1 MSSSYF
7 KGFPNSMNINA
18 IELSSNEIFEFLIN
32 AAIHRPV
39 FIWGS
44 PGIGKSSLVNRFAH
58 DIGYECVTLL
68 GSQLAPEDLIGIPK
82 IEGNSSKFFPPS
94 LIVRDKPF
102 VLFIDELNTASP
114 EIQKAFYSLI
124 LDKKIG
130 EYHLPKDSIIIG
142 AGNRTQDSALVNQM
156 PSALINRMIHIQM
169 KVSVKDWLDWAQNNE
184 IHHLIIEYIKTRP
197 FHLYT
202 KIPPTKE
209 EPLSTP
215 RSWEYVSD
223 VLKSLS
229 KNDED
234 LSGKETL
241 LDALLYGTI
250 SQDHAKGFKA
260 YIKQI
265 KNKFNVSKILKG
277 EEKWPEGDTDGDL
290 LYFLINSFR
299 DLLHKELPINSSK
312 LSRESKELVIHAKNA
327 LKDLSR
333 INNEF
338 AQIVI
343 SENENGER
351 LPSWFLIELSKE
363 LPRLMVS
370 QKQA

>member
-1 MSSSYF
+1 
-7 KGFPNSMNINA
+7 MNINA
-18 IELSSNEIFEFLIN
+18 IELNSTELLEFLLN

-44 PGIGKSSLVNRFAH
+44 PGIGKSTLVNHFAKEI
-58 DIGYECVTLL
+58 DYECVTLL
-68 GSQLAPEDLIGIPK
+68 GSQLAPEDLIGIPQIK
-82 IEGNSSKFFPPS
+82 DGVSKFFPPS

-102 VLFIDELNTASP
+102 LLFIDELNTASP

-169 KVSVKDWLDWAQNNE
+169 KVSVKDWLDWAQNNG
-184 IHHLIIEYIKTRP
+184 IHHLVIDYIKARP

-202 KIPPTKE
+202 KIPPTRE
-209 EPLSTP
+209 EPFSTP

-223 VLKSLS
+223 VLKSFS
-229 KNDED
+229 QNDENIKD
-234 LSGKETL
+234 NL

-260 YIKQI
+260 YMKQI
-265 KNKFNVSKILKG
+265 KNKFNVNKIIKG
-277 EEKWPEGDTDGDL
+277 EEKWPEGENDGDL

-299 DLLHKELPINSSK
+299 DLLHKELPVNASK
-312 LSRESKELVIHAKNA
+312 LSREAKELVIHAKDA

-333 INNEF
+333 INNEY

-351 LPSWFLIELSKE
+351 LPSWFLIEISKE
-363 LPRLMVS
+363 LPRLMTQ
-370 QKQA
+370 QKSN

>member
-1 MSSSYF
+1 
-7 KGFPNSMNINA
+7 MNINA
-18 IELSSNEIFEFLIN
+18 IELNSSEIFEFLLN
-32 AAIHRPV
+32 AALHRPV

-44 PGIGKSSLVNRFAH
+44 PGIGKSTLVNQFAKEI
-58 DIGYECVTLL
+58 DYECVTLL

-82 IEGNSSKFFPPS
+82 IEGNVSKFFPPS
-94 LIVRDKPF
+94 LIVRNKPF
-102 VLFIDELNTASP
+102 LLFIDELNTASP

-124 LDKKIG
+124 LDKRIG
-130 EYHLPKDSIIIG
+130 EYQLPKDSIIIG

-169 KVSVKDWLDWAQNNE
+169 KVHTKDWIEWAENND
-184 IHHLIIEYIKTRP
+184 IHHLVIDYIKARP

-202 KIPPTKE
+202 KIPPTRE
-209 EPLSTP
+209 EPFSTP

-223 VLKSLS
+223 VLKSFS
-229 KNDED
+229 AKNDVEIKD
-234 LSGKETL
+234 NL

-265 KNKFNVSKILKG
+265 KNKYNVSRILKG
-277 EEKWPEGDTDGDL
+277 DEKWPEGENDGDL
-290 LYFLINSFR
+290 LYFLVNSFR
-299 DLLHKELPINSSK
+299 DLLHKELPSNASK
-312 LSRESKELVIHAKNA
+312 LSKEAKELVLNSKNA
-327 LKDLSR
+327 LKELSR
-333 INNEF
+333 INNEY

-343 SENENGER
+343 SENENQER

-370 QKQA
+370 QKSAN